1 MDINQPHKNSG
12 ISQYL
17 TFLVAGE
24 EYAISILRVKEI
36 IEFPVL
42 TAVPNTPG
50 WIRGVIN
57 LRGRVVPVIDLSL
70 KFGLTAREVTKFTC
84 VVVTEVI
91 CGGETMVMGVVADS
105 VNEVIE
111 LGAVDIELPPSFGTR
126 VRTDY
131 LEGMGKVGK
140 KFCLI
145 LNISKVLSAD
155 ELLTVTCVQDGDSGT
170 AEPAEPATENA
181 AVAQQI

>member
-1 MDINQPHKNSG
+1 MNQTDTNST
-12 ISQYL
+12 SQYL
-17 TFLVAGE
+17 TFLVSDE

-36 IEFPVL
+36 IELPLL
-42 TAVPNTPG
+42 TAVPNTPI

-57 LRGRVVPVIDLSL
+57 LRGRVVPVIDVAAKL
-70 KFGLTAREVTKFTC
+70 GLAAREMTKFTC
-84 VVVTEVI
+84 VVVAEVV
-91 CGGETMVMGVVADS
+91 CSGEAMVMGVIADT

-111 LGAVDIELPPSFGTR
+111 LGAGDIEPPPSFGTR

-155 ELLTVTCVQDGDSGT
+155 ELLTVNGVQDGDPVEHTNLASESAT
-170 AEPAEPATENA
+170 AP
-181 AVAQQI
+181 QQF